1 MAKISFT
8 KLDMKINNCVK
19 ELTYENPKGEK
30 ILIEV
35 KYYLPV
41 EEKLEMISRI
51 INQSIDDNG
60 YYNPMRVKIFT
71 TIEIVYAYTNLNF
84 TPKQKE
90 NSFKL
95 YDQLV
100 STGVFQ
106 QIRSCIFENDLKDIE
121 DTIITTVENIY
132 KYKNSAMGIFE
143 SITEEYGD
151 LNLDATNIY
160 QSLADP
166 SNMEFLKNVLAKL
179 G

>member
-1 MAKISFT
+1 
-8 KLDMKINNCVK
+8 
-19 ELTYENPKGEK
+19 
-30 ILIEV
+30 
-35 KYYLPV
+35 
-41 EEKLEMISRI
+41 MISRI

-90 NSFKL
+90 NLFKL
-95 YDQLV
+95 YDQLT
-100 STGVFQ
+100 STGIFQ
-106 QIRSCIFENDLKDIE
+106 QIRSCIVENDLKDIE
-121 DTIITTVENIY
+121 ETIISTIDNIY

-143 SITEEYGD
+143 SVTAEYGD